1 MEIFHGIN
9 FRPCGK
15 DHHRHYV
22 IINMGQIKS
31 TTAGGKKGK
40 YFLQVKIS
48 RQKFQPFRIRQ
59 KVEAV
64 LSYPCWMRTLT
75 WMRKLIKVLFTLIV
89 TIFVNILVL
98 VGIENWLR
106 ISLYIEVTRES
117 SCWFNVMY
125 YRVYYQI
132 QTFFTKHSIT
142 FRHNDDLQWWSTW

>member
-1 MEIFHGIN
+1 MPNLSSIAQLIEQESIQCMVVN
-9 FRPCGK
+9 DFRPCGK

-64 LSYPCWMRTLT
+64 LSYPC
-75 WMRKLIKVLFTLIV
+75 
-89 TIFVNILVL
+89 
-98 VGIENWLR
+98 
-106 ISLYIEVTRES
+106 
-117 SCWFNVMY
+117 
-125 YRVYYQI
+125 
-132 QTFFTKHSIT
+132 
-142 FRHNDDLQWWSTW
+142 